1 MSGIHLGEAETILL
15 AQKLGTE
22 LIIDEGEA
30 SATAQMFGVKN
41 FPKHFSTSPF
51 RKGFMLFVPHLR
63 DLEFLVNH
71 LIIPPCK

>member
-1 MSGIHLGEAETILL
+1 MSGILLGEAEAIFL

-41 FPKHFSTSPF
+41 FPNHFL
-51 RKGFMLFVPHLR
+51 RLLLGKGLR
-63 DLEFLVNH
+63 YSSH
-71 LIIPPCK
+71 T